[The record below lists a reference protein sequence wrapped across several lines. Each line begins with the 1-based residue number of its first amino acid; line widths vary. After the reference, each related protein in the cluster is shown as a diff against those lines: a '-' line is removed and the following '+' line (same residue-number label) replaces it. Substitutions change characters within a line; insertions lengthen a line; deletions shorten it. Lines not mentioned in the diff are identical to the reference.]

1 MKELWYE
8 KIIEEIVKIIED
20 NLILIY
26 NYKENSLREIRKCCG
41 ENKGKKYKSISNEQI
56 MKYTMEAIKE
66 IENQKFLYDFRE
78 IE

>member
-8 KIIEEIVKIIED
+8 KIIEEIGKIIKD

-26 NYKENSLREIRKCCG
+26 NYKENSLREIRKCCR
-41 ENKGKKYKSISNEQI
+41 ENEGKKYKAISSEQI